1 MMMTSSSSPIFLEM
15 YRDNEEFRLHH
26 DDNNNYVMI
35 MVDESIVTVMHGD
48 IKIRFFMVFF
58 FNLYLRL

>member
-1 MMMTSSSSPIFLEM
+1 M

-48 IKIRFFMVFF
+48 IKIRFFYGVF
-58 FNLYLRL
+58 L